1 MGIGDDPEAWIAARV
16 ARHRNPGPPE
26 TQHRADGRWI
36 QISER
41 RTEEGGIVAVY
52 SDITELKRREEELA
66 LQGRVLQTTLEHMSQ
81 GITMFGRDLRLI
93 VVNQRFHELLD
104 FSEGLFGPGDSL
116 EAMFRF
122 NAERGEF
129 GPGDVEQQ
137 VRERLVLAH
146 KFEPHRFERTR
157 PDGTVL
163 EIRGAPVAG
172 AGFVT
177 TYTDVT
183 ELRQR
188 EQALRD
194 SEQRLVDA
202 IESISEGFCLY
213 DREDRLVL
221 SNTRY
226 KQLYPGNVDIIQPGV
241 PFETVIRTAVGR
253 GIIGGVGER
262 GQDWIEERLRQ
273 HRTPSGPRLQRQSDD
288 RWIQISERKTH
299 DGGIVGVY
307 TDVSELKRR
316 EHELSA
322 ANQRITQAADEIAHK
337 NQELEGLSS
346 KLAKYLS
353 RQVYDSIFAGRQEVK
368 IASQRKKLT
377 VFFSDIANF
386 TETTDRLES
395 EELTG
400 LLNLYLTEMTRIAME
415 HGATIDKYVGDAI
428 VIFFGDPESRGTKQD
443 ALSCVE
449 MAIAMQQRMRELA
462 TVWRDAGIER
472 PLQCRIGIST
482 GYCTVGNFGSEERMD
497 YTIAGSGVN
506 LASRLEHLAPA
517 GGILISY
524 ETYAL
529 VKDSVR
535 CEERGHVEV
544 RGIAYPIATYQ
555 VVDQGGVASA
565 GAEVHED
572 RPHIRI
578 DLDLNAL
585 SDAERQAAIGMLQRT
600 LIRLTGAAP

>member
-1 MGIGDDPEAWIAARV
+1 
-16 ARHRNPGPPE
+16 
-26 TQHRADGRWI
+26 
-36 QISER
+36 
-41 RTEEGGIVAVY
+41 
-52 SDITELKRREEELA
+52 
-66 LQGRVLQTTLEHMSQ
+66 
-81 GITMFGRDLRLI
+81 
-93 VVNQRFHELLD
+93 
-104 FSEGLFGPGDSL
+104 
-116 EAMFRF
+116 
-122 NAERGEF
+122 
-129 GPGDVEQQ
+129 

-288 RWIQISERKTH
+288 RWIQISERATH

-316 EHELSA
+316 EQELSA

-400 LLNLYLTEMTRIAME
+400 LLNLYLTEMTRIAMQ